1 MTKASYDSRS
11 MMVVKVVIDILV
23 VITKHFKIPFV
34 VVH

>member
-1 MTKASYDSRS
+1 MTVGNYDSHS
-11 MMVVKVVIDILV
+11 MMLVKVVIVILV